1 MKFYSAKTVTMILG
15 VTAQTLRNWDK
26 ERRLKPAYTKGNSY
40 RYYSEEDVLEV
51 ARIGSV
57 SRFLKTLA
65 LGALVVI
72 AMYSVLFANWAV
84 FKTDFRF

>member
-1 MKFYSAKTVTMILG
+1 MKYYSAKIVTQLLG

-40 RYYSEEDVLEV
+40 RYYSEVDVLEV